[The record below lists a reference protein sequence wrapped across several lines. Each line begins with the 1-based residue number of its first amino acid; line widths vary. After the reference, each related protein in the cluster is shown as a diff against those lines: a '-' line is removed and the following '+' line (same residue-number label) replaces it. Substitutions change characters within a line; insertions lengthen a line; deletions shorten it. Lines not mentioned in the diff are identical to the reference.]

1 MIKEVEKRFAER
13 EKDLIFKQPLPSEL
27 QADFIQDSNE
37 SLESVER
44 VDYRHDF
51 YPKTRTEPRYNENR

>member
-13 EKDLIFKQPLPSEL
+13 EKDLLFKQPLPSEL

-37 SLESVER
+37 SLESVEM
-44 VDYRHDF
+44 VYRHDF
-51 YPKTRTEPRYNENR
+51 YPKTRTEQRYNENR